1 MLGTGLGLNSSNYV
15 GEGGNPNLQ
24 YVLHTETIS
33 FASSVSGVIESANA
47 DLTIT
52 AGQTA
57 PGSSNND
64 WLKVVY
70 NTDVT
75 TGTNNAIQI
84 NDPFD
89 NAFDFTQGDYLAMSF
104 DIFLETGFA
113 VDPPD
118 PNTPPTRVSVFQGGK
133 TFFYTTTGLSEVSE
147 NTEHLEFGAG
157 GTGNQRYIQTT
168 SSNPLETWKLVFNQ
182 TSDQPNSGDTF
193 YIRNLRII
201 VASQDLGTDISDDL
215 FT

>member
-15 GEGGNPNLQ
+15 DGDVYPNLQ
-24 YVLHTETIS
+24 YVVHTETIS
-33 FASSVSGVIESANA
+33 FASSLSGVVEDSNA
-47 DLTIT
+47 DLTLT
-52 AGQTA
+52 FGQTA

-64 WLKVVY
+64 WLKGVY
-70 NTDVT
+70 NSDVAV
-75 TGTNNAIQI
+75 GFLNGIKI
-84 NDPFD
+84 DDPFN
-89 NAFDFTQGDYLAMSF
+89 NAFDFTQNNYLALSC

-118 PNTPPTRVSVFQGGK
+118 PNTPPTRVTIFQGGEQ
-133 TFFYTTTGLSEVSE
+133 FFYTTAGAQEVAE
-147 NTEHLEFGAG
+147 NTEVLEFGAAA
-157 GTGNQRYIQTT
+157 TGNQRYIQMVD
-168 SSNPLETWKLVFNQ
+168 SNPSETLNLVFN
-182 TSDQPNSGDTF
+182 SSGDRPNSGDTF